1 MIKGLNYQA
10 FFYRMNT
17 ENWEIKLSN
26 LIAATAFFH
35 GLLYLFGTMAVFM
48 PPIPIDMTVLV
59 IVSFLFF
66 RRSSKIVLI
75 QSVSSVLVAL
85 SLFFFYARDQWIN
98 SLFFDANSIQIWEQ
112 KSSFFILI
120 FSLSLMLNLVLYAS
134 QGKVKGERIFYVVNI
149 LFLAFTLAL
158 GLTPFYAIIPTALGI
173 MYFRLSKQLLT
184 NEVVSYL
191 TIYLCSIFVSFRFL
205 LLLSH

>member
-1 MIKGLNYQA
+1 
-10 FFYRMNT
+10 MNT
-17 ENWEIKLSN
+17 ENWEIKLTN

-59 IVSFLFF
+59 FISLIFF
-66 RRSSKIVLI
+66 RTSSKFVLL
-75 QSVSSVLVAL
+75 QSILSVLTAL

-98 SLFFDANSIQIWEQ
+98 SLFFDTNSIRVWEQ

-120 FSLSLMLNLVLYAS
+120 FSLSLMLNLILFAYHT
-134 QGKVKGERIFYVVNI
+134 KLRGERIFFMVNV
-149 LFLAFTLAL
+149 LAL
-158 GLTPFYAIIPTALGI
+158 IITLLFDITPFYAIIPSALGI
-173 MYFRLSKQLLT
+173 MFFRLSRQLDRNDST
-184 NEVVSYL
+184 SYL

-205 LLLSH
+205 LLLTH